1 MLMSWTLP
9 MERMLDAWMP
19 GSYDHQHAD
28 VAVPAADVV
37 DDGESFRIVV
47 DMPGVTR
54 EGLEIELEKEML
66 RVRGKRPAPESD
78 KLLVNGRCAHRDF
91 ERAFTLGK
99 DVDREGIKAR
109 LENGVLTIN
118 LPRRAEVKAQ
128 RIEVEVG

>member
-1 MLMSWTLP
+1 
-9 MERMLDAWMP
+9 MERMLDAWVP
-19 GSYDHQHAD
+19 AAFDHQHEE
-28 VAVPAADVV
+28 VAVPAADVA

-54 EGLEIELEKEML
+54 EGLEIELEKDVL
-66 RVRGKRPAPESD
+66 RVRGKRPATESEN
-78 KLLVNGRCAHRDF
+78 LLVNGRGAHRDF
-91 ERAFTLGK
+91 ERSFALGK
-99 DVDREGIKAR
+99 DVDRGGIKAR